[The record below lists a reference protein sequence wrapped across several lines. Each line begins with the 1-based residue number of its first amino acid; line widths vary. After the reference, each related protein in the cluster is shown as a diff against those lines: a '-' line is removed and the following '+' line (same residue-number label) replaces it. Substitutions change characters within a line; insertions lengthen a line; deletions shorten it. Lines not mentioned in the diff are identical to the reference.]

1 MGTTDNEDTGGAVSS
16 AEEDEGRYQSPVT
29 SHQSPFSGHQSLL
42 SSLLDLLFPPLCHV
56 CKRFIPRGRKIHLCP
71 DCSAGFT
78 PIGPPLCT
86 ICGTPF
92 LTEGGIDHPCAS
104 CLSHPPP
111 YDAARAAFL
120 FHGPA
125 RELIH
130 RFKYNRHIQLRR
142 PLGLLLAERLTPDV
156 ARWGADLLLP
166 VPLHRRRLTQ
176 RGFNQAALLVEL
188 LAKEWHIPLSRH
200 NLRRIRWTE
209 PQVNL
214 PAHERPGNVR
224 GAFALARPA
233 EVVGRRIVLVDD
245 VFTTGSTLAE
255 CGRVLKRA
263 GATAVYAVTVAKA
276 VGE

>member
-1 MGTTDNEDTGGAVSS
+1 MGSIDNEDMEGTVANAV
-16 AEEDEGRYQSPVT
+16 EGERGCYQSPVP
-29 SHQSPFSGHQSLL
+29 SPRSLL
-42 SSLLDLLFPPLCHV
+42 SNLLDLLFPPLCHV
-56 CKRFIPRGRKIHLCP
+56 CREFIGRGKKIHLCP
-71 DCSAGFT
+71 TCSAGFT

-92 LTEGGIDHPCAS
+92 LTGGGMDHPCGR

-125 RELIH
+125 RDLIH

-142 PLGLLLAERLTPDV
+142 PLGLLLAERLAPVVTQ
-156 ARWGADLLLP
+156 WGVDLLLP
-166 VPLHRRRLTQ
+166 VPLHRRRLRQ

-188 LAKEWHIPLSRH
+188 LAGEWRLPLARH
-200 NLRRIRWTE
+200 LLQRTRWTE

-214 PAHERPGNVR
+214 PAHERPGNVK
-224 GAFALARPA
+224 GAFALLRPA
-233 EVVGRRIVLVDD
+233 EVKGRRIVLVDD
-245 VFTTGSTLAE
+245 VFTTGSTIAE

-263 GATAVYAVTVAKA
+263 GASAVYAVTLARA